1 MVNFIITSLLWTFAL
16 YGLFEICKTII
27 HIHKYPKVSFNGSSF
42 IITVHNQ
49 ENNIEYFLRVFIYK
63 MLYYNLNISEIIIVD
78 LDSTDNTLNILK
90 TFSKDFER
98 IQRAFSIKLLQAPV
112 IINLFI
118 ILSFGVNTMYFMKY
132 FCSELKNVSSNNISF
147 ILNFTPFFSK

>member
-78 LDSTDNTLNILK
+78 LDSTDNTLNI
-90 TFSKDFER
+90 
-98 IQRAFSIKLLQAPV
+98 
-112 IINLFI
+112 
-118 ILSFGVNTMYFMKY
+118 
-132 FCSELKNVSSNNISF
+132 
-147 ILNFTPFFSK
+147 

>member
-1 MVNFIITSLLWTFAL
+1 MVYSKSVKPLFIYINILRYLLTVVL
-16 YGLFEICKTII
+16 
-27 HIHKYPKVSFNGSSF
+27 F

-90 TFSKDFER
+90 TFSKDFD
-98 IQRAFSIKLLQAPV
+98 FIKVL
-112 IINLFI
+112 
-118 ILSFGVNTMYFMKY
+118 T
-132 FCSELKNVSSNNISF
+132 
-147 ILNFTPFFSK
+147 

>member
-90 TFSKDFER
+90 TFSKDFDF
-98 IQRAFSIKLLQAPV
+98 IKAFSITS
-112 IINLFI
+112 
-118 ILSFGVNTMYFMKY
+118 LSSCYDNFSNFPIMQQ
-132 FCSELKNVSSNNISF
+132 KNDAFYCTVF
-147 ILNFTPFFSK
+147 ILLY